1 MLKIQ
6 YSYEIDGKR
15 QKSASKNAFW
25 TTRWIR
31 IGLKSL
37 QK

>member
-15 QKSASKNAFW
+15 QKSASKNAF
-25 TTRWIR
+25 
-31 IGLKSL
+31 G
-37 QK
+37 QQDGYV